1 MLEIY
6 PPVYFYLCV
15 SISRALQATLDL
27 RISNE
32 PITHCRERVKRD
44 AMAGCGEH
52 AWRASQHGLRYF
64 KSWQQQSACYMLWW
78 WGGPRCSGPWVVLLC
93 RNGRARQ

>member
-1 MLEIY
+1 MLDIY

-52 AWRASQHGLRYF
+52 A
-64 KSWQQQSACYMLWW
+64 
-78 WGGPRCSGPWVVLLC
+78 
-93 RNGRARQ
+93 